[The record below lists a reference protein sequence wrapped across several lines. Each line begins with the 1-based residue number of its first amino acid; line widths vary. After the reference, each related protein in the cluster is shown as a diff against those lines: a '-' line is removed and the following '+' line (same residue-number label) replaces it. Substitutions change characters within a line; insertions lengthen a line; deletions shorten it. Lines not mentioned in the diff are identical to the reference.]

1 MIARQRFALY
11 VSLVLFA
18 TTVFQSS
25 AAAQAQKETTKPEQT
40 AAKVQGG
47 FVGARTGARPG
58 DPKAE
63 TEPADNAGRKAGSS
77 AELDMLR
84 VQVDRLKSLVE
95 QQQRSLADMKK
106 QLDELSSRSRGFTAD
121 FTSGPCDSIRAATV
135 ATPPSAEPTISGT
148 SGPASTSRPT
158 TQKEAP
164 VAAGWDGNHAFL
176 RSADGGFETY
186 LTGYAQLDF
195 RGYAAGVHP
204 PDTFLVRRARLALE
218 GKLFRYFEYK
228 VEGDL
233 ADGTG
238 TLLRDGWVRIHR
250 IDEFQVTAGQFR
262 VPFSQE
268 EIRPDNV
275 QDFVERSIVNSLAP
289 SRSPGIM
296 VSGAV
301 AAGAFEYQLGA
312 FNGKGLLAN
321 NNNGT
326 PENALRLRVSPWKAT
341 DIFMLKGLAFGGA
354 FTVGRNVNAQS
365 LRGLTES
372 RSFIYFAA
380 EPVNGKLTRTNG
392 ELTWLLGPAAIRA
405 EYDQVNQARD
415 NLGAKGTNLPGVVA
429 KGYTAQFTYLLTG
442 ENKLEAGSVEPRHN
456 LFSNEGG
463 KTGLGAWELKARYAS
478 LQFSDASAKSNRAQ
492 TIFFGANWYLNKFV
506 RYVFDAGLERYT
518 DPKRSP
524 NPGDTN
530 YFVVLSRI
538 QVAF

>member
-1 MIARQRFALY
+1 MSLNRSRFRLLIISASVLISFSHTPAGAQEAASSIATARPE
-11 VSLVLFA
+11 
-18 TTVFQSS
+18 S
-25 AAAQAQKETTKPEQT
+25 ASTKPESGDRDEIKQLKAELAQLRSLIEQQELKLGEMEKRLT
-40 AAKVQGG
+40 AA
-47 FVGARTGARPG
+47 
-58 DPKAE
+58 DPKSKIEELRPVAASAE
-63 TEPADNAGRKAGSS
+63 QPKQPAASGAAPGASQTPSKAYDKAG
-77 AELDMLR
+77 
-84 VQVDRLKSLVE
+84 LV
-95 QQQRSLADMKK
+95 
-106 QLDELSSRSRGFTAD
+106 
-121 FTSGPCDSIRAATV
+121 
-135 ATPPSAEPTISGT
+135 
-148 SGPASTSRPT
+148 
-158 TQKEAP
+158 
-164 VAAGWDGNHAFL
+164 AGWDGNHAFL
-176 RSADGGFETY
+176 RSADGSFETF
-186 LTGYAQLDF
+186 LTGYGQLDF
-195 RGYAAGVHP
+195 RGYAAGSHP
-204 PDTFLVRRARLALE
+204 PNTFLVRRARLSLE
-218 GKLFRYFEYK
+218 GKLFRYFDYK
-228 VEGDL
+228 VEGDF
-233 ADGTG
+233 ADTTS

-341 DIFMLKGLAFGGA
+341 DIFLLKGLAFGGA

-415 NLGAKGTNLPGVVA
+415 NLGSKGTNLPGVVA

-538 QVAF
+538 QFAF